1 MNHYRIDIKK
11 AAKKFIMKQPKEQ
24 QIRLLTAIYQLP
36 NAGDRKEL
44 TAHPGQFRLRVGNYR
59 VIYTVL
65 ENILTVQVIRA
76 GNRGDVYK
84 S

>member
-1 MNHYRIDIKK
+1 MKHYTINIKT
-11 AAKKFIMKQPKEQ
+11 AAKNFIMKQEQ

-36 NAGDRKEL
+36 DIGDRKEL
-44 TAHPGQFRLRVGNYR
+44 TAHPGEFRLRAGNYR
-59 VIYTVL
+59 VIYTVV
-65 ENILTVQVIRA
+65 ENILTVQVIRV